1 MSQHARAI
9 GAVLAASS
17 LALAAACGGA
27 PGNGAAGGSTDWGL
41 PQQDPTATITVVGIV
56 DPVEEGMND
65 VVARFEQAHPT
76 IDVDYQFVPFDD
88 LNSVLDSRIPNRNG
102 DPDVYWADMPR
113 IPATATR
120 GYAEDLTRVFGQFS
134 GSFDPAPMQAV
145 TWEDSIWALPIA
157 NSSQLLYYNAELL
170 ARAGTTPPSADP
182 ASRITW
188 EQLSRDAKAAVDAGA
203 QYGLLFG
210 QFDRYYQLQPL
221 PMSLGG
227 SNGATGQ
234 GNLTPDVTS
243 PQWVQAFDFY
253 GRLFADGVSPRG
265 VPPEQTDALFLAG
278 QAAYTVQGP
287 WLLPQLGESGIDWG
301 VAAHPRFAEGE
312 AVTPTG
318 SWSLAMNPF
327 SDAKEAAAVF
337 MKWMAIDEGSGYTT
351 YAPEPELPAHVDK
364 QAYLAR
370 DVFQTPQGQQA
381 AQILLHETANTAVN
395 RVATVGYIEFEEIV
409 GRAFA
414 DIRNGT
420 PAEQALRT
428 AQSELETAW
437 AQYR

>member
-1 MSQHARAI
+1 MAQRSRAI
-9 GAVLAASS
+9 GAVMAAAT
-17 LALAAACGGA
+17 LTLAACGGA
-27 PGNGAAGGSTDWGL
+27 PEDAPSSDWAL

-120 GYAEDLTRVFGQFS
+120 GYAEDLTRVFGGFS
-134 GSFDPAPMQAV
+134 GSFDPAPWQAV
-145 TWEDSIWALPIA
+145 TWEDSVWGLPIA
-157 NSSQLLYYNAELL
+157 NSSQLLYYNADLL
-170 ARAGTTPPSADP
+170 ARAGVTPPPTDP
-182 ASRITW
+182 AARITW
-188 EQLSRDAKAAVDAGA
+188 EQLAQDAKAVVDAGA

-227 SNGATGQ
+227 SNGATGG
-234 GNLTPDVTS
+234 GNLTPDITS

-265 VPPEQTDALFLAG
+265 VPAEQTDALFLAG

-287 WLLPQLGESGIDWG
+287 WLLPQLGESGINWG
-301 VAAHPRFAEGE
+301 VAAHPWLAPGE
-312 AVTPTG
+312 AESPPG
-318 SWSLAMNPF
+318 
-327 SDAKEAAAVF
+327 DAKEAAAVF

-351 YAPEPELPAHVDK
+351 HAPEPELPAHVDK

-370 DVFQTPQGQQA
+370 GVFQTPQGQQA

-428 AQSELETAW
+428 AQTELETAW